1 MSGQLQGATMNAQLQ
16 SLLQPLGLANAAY
29 PPTSR
34 YNGVATATI
43 TLTDGRTV
51 SYLRRRVVPQPSL
64 FGTMQ
69 SVTIQDGDRIDRLAA
84 QYLGDQLAFWRLCD
98 ANGALQPE
106 ELTANPGSTI
116 SIPLPA
122 GVGTA
127 PGG

>member
-1 MSGQLQGATMNAQLQ
+1 VAHERPT
-16 SLLQPLGLANAAY
+16 AAY

-34 YNGVATATI
+34 YNGVATTTI
-43 TLTDGRTV
+43 TLADGRTV

-64 FGTMQ
+64 FATLQ
-69 SVTIQDGDRIDRLAA
+69 SVTIQDGDRIDRVAA
-84 QYLGDQLAFWRLCD
+84 QYLGDPLAFWRLCD

-106 ELTANPGSTI
+106 DLTANPGSTI